1 MRGKRLRG
9 ISIRKRYENTAMSYF
24 IEQRRLKMRKT
35 IPFLAL
41 ALVLGLTLYPIEG
54 RAQMGPGYG
63 MGPGMMGGWG
73 YGGWYCPYGGQYS
86 GPGRGY
92 GGYGMAPWMMG
103 PGYGYGYGMGPGM
116 MGPGYGHGY
125 GMGPWMMHPY
135 GMGYGYGYGYG
146 PQYQQREKPLAEN
159 DAKEMVE
166 NYLKN
171 TRNSNLKLGKVTEK
185 GAYYEVDIVTKDNSL
200 VDKILVDKYTGWMRS
215 AY

>member
-1 MRGKRLRG
+1 MMHSKRLR
-9 ISIRKRYENTAMSYF
+9 SFSKRGRSESTVAKYF
-24 IEQRRLKMRKT
+24 IGERRLKMKKI
-35 IPFLAL
+35 IPFL

-73 YGGWYCPYGGQYS
+73 YGGWYCPYRGQYS
-86 GPGRGY
+86 GPGGGY
-92 GGYGMAPWMMG
+92 GGYGMGPGMMG
-103 PGYGYGYGMGPGM
+103 PSYGYGYGMGPGM
-116 MGPGYGHGY
+116 MGGPGYGGY

-135 GMGYGYGYGYG
+135 GMGYGYGYG
-146 PQYQQREKPLAEN
+146 PQYRQREKPLTED

-171 TRNSNLKLGKVTEK
+171 TRNLNLKLGKVTEK
-185 GAYYEVDIVTKDNSL
+185 GAYYEADIVTKDNSL